1 MMIKNNIENLGEILF
16 NVLIYFF
23 LLSVFIIIFNNG
35 KLILV
40 RINVKMVG

>member
-1 MMIKNNIENLGEILF
+1 MIKNNIENLGEILF